1 MNSLSL
7 ELVDDCH
14 IYISGEVVVHPSA
27 AIAPGVLLQADPGSR
42 LTIAAGVCI
51 GQGAVLHAHQ
61 GILAIEAGATLGS
74 GVLIVGRGTIGSNSC
89 VGAFTTVIDGSIKSN
104 QSVPT
109 YSLIGDV
116 SRQVTLEGQVTAENV
131 PADEVSFGPPTEEAT
146 SEIPSP
152 SQPDAAQANTA
163 QSSTAKSEAPA
174 PKTMAQ
180 IYGQAY
186 LERIM
191 ITMFP
196 HRQPLDDSSP
206 PESPP

>member
-74 GVLIVGRGTIGSNSC
+74 GVLIVGRGIIGSNAC
-89 VGAFTTVIDGSIKSN
+89 VGAFTTVIDGSIESN

-131 PADEVSFGPPTEEAT
+131 PADEVSSVPQSEEAT
-146 SEIPSP
+146 PETSPP
-152 SQPDAAQANTA
+152 SQPDAAQSTTA
-163 QSSTAKSEAPA
+163 QSGTAKPEAPA

-180 IYGQAY
+180 VYGQTY